1 MRSSFSEQISLEYH
15 RYIEKFSYQI
25 YPRVYEEDVVKIV
38 KIITSSWTLIT
49 LQATE
54 VTSRMHVCLAHIS
67 HSANHLRSAN
77 FKGPLWNCCLA
88 TLPKDD
94 NEITSAVIIKEILA
108 GYASVNY
115 RLCSSVP
122 FISFRFDRAVKC
134 FVWLAVQ
141 VPRWW
146 SWNVDKG
153 WWRFPALLPRYSRI
167 YYLPS
172 LSANLPSSA
181 FFHIHRTVI
190 ILKIMPADIN

>member
-1 MRSSFSEQISLEYH
+1 MQSSFSEQISLEYH

-25 YPRVYEEDVVKIV
+25 YPRVYEENVV
-38 KIITSSWTLIT
+38 KIITLSWTLIT

-77 FKGPLWNCCLA
+77 SKRPLWNCCLA

-108 GYASVNY
+108 RYVSVNY

-122 FISFRFDRAVKC
+122 FISFRFDRAVIC

-153 WWRFPALLPRYSRI
+153 WWRFRIITALFS
-167 YYLPS
+167 
-172 LSANLPSSA
+172 
-181 FFHIHRTVI
+181 HILLAVVI
-190 ILKIMPADIN
+190 C